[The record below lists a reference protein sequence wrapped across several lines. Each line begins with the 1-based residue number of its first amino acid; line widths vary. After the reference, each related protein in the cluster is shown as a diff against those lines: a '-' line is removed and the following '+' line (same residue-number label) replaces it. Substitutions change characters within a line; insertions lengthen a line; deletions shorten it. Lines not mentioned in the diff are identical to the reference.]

1 MITVNLLPWREQ
13 ARNQRKAEFIRV
25 MLGVA
30 VLSGVIIFAMDQY
43 FRAETANQRARNDF
57 IRAEL
62 RVMDEKIREINT
74 LRSERTALLERMQV
88 IQQLQGDR
96 PIIVHVFDEM
106 ARVTP
111 ETVHYTAVTNT
122 GGQIQITGVAEA
134 TGAISQLMRNFET
147 SDWFTNPILGSVVSE
162 PSGGATRHRFQL
174 RVTQTTPSAG
184 AGS

>member
-30 VLSGVIIFAMDQY
+30 VLSGVILFAVDQY
-43 FRAETANQRARNDF
+43 LRTETSNQHARNDF

-62 RVMDEKIREINT
+62 HVMDEKIREINT
-74 LRSERTALLERMQV
+74 LRAERTGLLERMQV

-106 ARVTP
+106 VRVTP
-111 ETVHYTAVTNT
+111 EPVYYTAVTNT
-122 GGQIQITGVAEA
+122 AGHLQISGVAENTA
-134 TGAISQLMRNFET
+134 AISQLMRNFEG
-147 SDWFTNPILGSVVSE
+147 SEWFSNPILGSVVREST
-162 PSGGATRHRFQL
+162 SGVTGHRFQL
-174 RVTQTTPSAG
+174 RVTQTTPSGEVDA
-184 AGS
+184 